1 MKALFIH
8 DNMVTV
14 YQNKY
19 YGNGS
24 LTAKTFNRYLNVF
37 DSLTVA
43 TRQEIAKD
51 KNHKGYTPL
60 DTNGVY
66 FEKIPEFSSLSSVV
80 NFLKA
85 KRKICQLIK
94 EHDII
99 IIRLPSFNGLLA
111 YNICKKYKKK
121 MIIEVVGYSK
131 DVLKMKGMIGS
142 IIALPFDYLMKKYVK
157 NAEFVVYVTKEYL
170 QRQYPTKGKSTNA
183 SNVNIDT
190 FEKEKYLE
198 KRESYTKVN
207 TQSELVFGSIGD
219 IDQLYKGHDK
229 IIDVLP
235 KIMKQRNQI
244 IRYEL
249 VGGGSGNYLQPHVK
263 ENSLEKNVKFMG
275 SMSQKEVLSWLD
287 TIDIYLQPSLT
298 EGLPRAVIEAMSRGL
313 VCIGSDRGGIP
324 ELLDKSVI
332 IPNIESLQ
340 EVEKTIMSVLDGDL
354 VILSANNWEHSKE
367 YSYDIISKRLLSFY
381 REVVNSSSGLIN

>member
-1 MKALFIH
+1 
-8 DNMVTV
+8 
-14 YQNKY
+14 
-19 YGNGS
+19 
-24 LTAKTFNRYLNVF
+24 
-37 DSLTVA
+37 
-43 TRQEIAKD
+43 
-51 KNHKGYTPL
+51 
-60 DTNGVY
+60 
-66 FEKIPEFSSLSSVV
+66 
-80 NFLKA
+80 
-85 KRKICQLIK
+85 
-94 EHDII
+94 
-99 IIRLPSFNGLLA
+99 
-111 YNICKKYKKK
+111 

-298 EGLPRAVIEAMSRGL
+298 EGLPRAVTEAMSRGL
-313 VCIGSDRGGIP
+313 VSIGSDRGGIP
-324 ELLDKSVI
+324 QSLDKSVI
-332 IPNIESLQ
+332 IRNIEALQ
-340 EVEKTIMSVLDGDL
+340 
-354 VILSANNWEHSKE
+354 
-367 YSYDIISKRLLSFY
+367 
-381 REVVNSSSGLIN
+381 

>member
-8 DNMVTV
+8 DGMVTV

-60 DTNGVY
+60 DTKGVY

-324 ELLDKSVI
+324 ELLDESVI